1 MRTQIIGNAGAPAF
15 LNPLPQALALLNGM
29 GFMGKVCARDGRDRD
44 DDHHRPQAELKPAA
58 FAFWRVGGGRLV
70 LHGRII
76 PGRRRPEQ
84 EIQAG
89 SRYGIAAESPSIP

>member
-58 FAFWRVGGGRLV
+58 CAVRRIGVGWLG

-76 PGRRRPEQ
+76 PGHGQPEQ
-84 EIQAG
+84 GIL
-89 SRYGIAAESPSIP
+89 IAASDRDESR

>member
-58 FAFWRVGGGRLV
+58 FAF
-70 LHGRII
+70 GRI
-76 PGRRRPEQ
+76 GSWRLGFHRRIIRDRGQQEQ
-84 EIQAG
+84 EIL
-89 SRYGIAAESPSIP
+89 IAAAGRDESR